1 MDSSSP
7 TFSLSSLCLA
17 LAGAT
22 PSAAAAAASL
32 TTLAGLNLGACLQPE
47 LAFRDDRLAGRET
60 LFNHHIV
67 VDAQADRDRLLID
80 GSVGLDDEHELTV
93 LACLNGLARQHHR
106 VRDRPH
112 AKADAGELARPQAV
126 L

>member
-7 TFSLSSLCLA
+7 TFCLSSLSLA
-17 LAGAT
+17 FAAAA
-22 PSAAAAAASL
+22 PSAAAASL

-47 LAFRDDRLAGRET
+47 LAFRDDRLARRET

-80 GSVGLDDEHELTV
+80 RSVGFDDEHELAV

-106 VRDRPH
+106 
-112 AKADAGELARPQAV
+112 
-126 L
+126 